1 MNNPLIFSPISWMI
15 PVQLTLKNFLSY
27 RDATLDFRGLHTACV
42 CGANGSGK
50 SSLLEAITWSIWGKS
65 RAGSD
70 EDAIKAGAKDARV
83 DFTFISNN
91 QTYRTIRTRRR
102 GRSQSLSFQVQT
114 ESGDF
119 QSLDA
124 KGVRETQKYIEQT
137 LKLDY
142 DTFINSAYLRQGQA
156 DKFMNESASKR
167 KEVLVKLLNLDRY
180 DDLAAK
186 AKDNSKQYKGKA
198 EQLEIQLQSLTQRLD
213 TRSQIEQDLKTIN
226 QEFQEYQKQQESQR
240 QELQSLQ
247 TLDRDRQNLQ
257 QQYQWQQQ
265 QCHNLEDDGKRAAQ
279 EVHHLESQISQLQQ
293 LIQQA
298 PEITQAYQQGLQW
311 QEEEESLGKKF
322 QIERDTQQK
331 RHQLEQQLN
340 QKLNQLNL
348 KLHQNQDRRSRL
360 LQQEAENQELLN
372 SASNV
377 AAALQKLQAARDR
390 LQRLDNI
397 QLQVSPL
404 QKRQNELQREIDRTR
419 AQLMAKIDELDR
431 TETQYQEDLSDFSQ
445 RRQKILDVDAQIR
458 QLDNCKVYQ
467 NRLQEKER
475 ERLHFRERLQENQR
489 TYEQQIE
496 ELKQKLTLLQKQDAV
511 CPLCDR
517 PLDEHYR
524 NHVIEK
530 TKNSHETTEHNIWT
544 IREQMATCERELQ
557 DLQQESQE
565 ISQQLQPYDNLRQER
580 GQLDAWLENSC
591 EKQERLLEIQ
601 EEKAEIQE
609 KMSLG
614 QYALDC
620 NAELQNIE
628 AQLRDLQ
635 YNEQTHSLERG
646 EVERWRWAEIQNA
659 KLEDAR
665 RRQQKLEAEKP
676 QIESDIEKITAE
688 ITELN
693 SKSPLKQEIDRLE
706 TEIRE
711 IGYDRDRHDF
721 LRKELR
727 QFQHHSLRYHQLQQA
742 EKELPPYQEKLQNS
756 QQQLEAKRADYATY
770 QERLKDLQNQLNQTT
785 DRSEIIQ
792 NLNAQINQRRQKM
805 DDLIMKKGRCEQQL
819 HQLDNVKT
827 EYKQIEENLK
837 ETRKKY
843 RIHQELTQAFGKNGI
858 QALMI
863 ENILPQLE
871 AETNQILARL
881 TGNQFHVQFL
891 TQKPSKSSSKKNT
904 KLIDTLEIAIAD
916 VNGTRA
922 YETYSGGEAFRI
934 NFSIRLAL
942 ARLLAQRSGTSLQM
956 LIVDEGFGTQDAE
969 GCDRLIAAIN
979 AIAPDFACILAVT
992 HIPQFKEAFATRIEV
1007 SKTKDGSQLLLSN

>member
-1 MNNPLIFSPISWMI
+1 MI
-15 PVQLTLKNFLSY
+15 PLQLTLKNFLSY

-42 CGANGSGK
+42 CGANGAGK
-50 SSLLEAITWSIWGKS
+50 SSLLEAITWSIWGES
-65 RAGSD
+65 RAGTND
-70 EDAIKAGAKDARV
+70 DVIKAGAKDARV
-83 DFTFISNN
+83 DFTFVSNN
-91 QTYRTIRTRRR
+91 QTYRTIRTYRR
-102 GRSQSLSFQVQT
+102 GRSQGLSFQVQT
-114 ESGDF
+114 ESGEF

-124 KGVRETQKYIEQT
+124 RGVRETQKYIEQT

-156 DKFMNESASKR
+156 DKFMSETASKR
-167 KEVLVKLLNLDRY
+167 KDVLVKLLNLDIY

-186 AKDNSKQYKGKA
+186 AKDNSKQYKIKA
-198 EQLEIQLQSLTQRLD
+198 EQLEIQLQSLTQRLE
-213 TRSQIEQDLKTIN
+213 TRSQIEQELEIIN
-226 QEFQEYQKQQESQR
+226 QEFQQLQKQQETQR
-240 QELQSLQ
+240 HELQSFQ

-265 QCHNLEDDGKRAAQ
+265 QCHNLEEDGKRAAQ
-279 EVHHLESQISQLQQ
+279 EVHHLEKQISQLQQ

-298 PEITQAYQQGLQW
+298 PEITQAYQQGLQY

-340 QKLNQLNL
+340 QKLNELNL
-348 KLHQNQDRRSRL
+348 KLHHNQNRRSHL

-372 SASNV
+372 RASEI
-377 AAALQKLQAARDR
+377 AATLQKLQAARDR
-390 LQRLDNI
+390 LKRLDDI

-404 QKRQNELQREIDRTR
+404 QKRKSDLQREIDRTR
-419 AQLMAKIDELDR
+419 AQLKARIDQLDC
-431 TETQYQEDLSDFSQ
+431 TETQYQEDLRLFPQ
-445 RRQKILDVDAQIR
+445 RRKQLLEVDAQIR
-458 QLDNCKVYQ
+458 QLDNRKVYQ
-467 NRLQEKER
+467 TRLQEKER
-475 ERLHFRERLQENQR
+475 ERLNFRERLQENQL
-489 TYEQQIE
+489 TYEEQIK
-496 ELKQKLTLLQKQDAV
+496 ELQQKLTLLQKQDAV

-530 TKNSHETTEHNIWT
+530 TQHSQETTEQNIWV

-557 DLQQESQE
+557 VIQQEYQE
-565 ISQQLQPYDNLRQER
+565 ISQQLQPYDNLRQEI
-580 GQLDAWLENSC
+580 GQLEAWLENSC
-591 EKQERLLEIQ
+591 EKQERLAEIQ
-601 EEKAEIQE
+601 EEKAEIE
-609 KMSLG
+609 AKISLG

-628 AQLRDLQ
+628 AKLRDLE
-635 YNEQTHSLERG
+635 YDEQTHSLERG

-665 RRQQKLEAEKP
+665 RRQQKLEEEKP
-676 QIESDIEKITAE
+676 EIESLIEAITAE
-688 ITELN
+688 ITELKLN
-693 SKSPLKQEIDRLE
+693 SPLKQDIDRLE

-742 EKELPPYQEKLQNS
+742 EKDLPPYQEKLQNS

-785 DRSEIIQ
+785 DRSQIIQ
-792 NLNAQINQRRQKM
+792 QLNDRINQRRQQM
-805 DDLIMKKGRCEQQL
+805 DDLMMKKGRCEQQL

-827 EYKQIEENLK
+827 EYQQIEDNLQ
-837 ETRKKY
+837 ETRKQY
-843 RIHQELTQAFGKNGI
+843 RIYQELTQAFGKNGI

-891 TQKPSKSSSKKNT
+891 TQKLSKSGSKKNA

-979 AIAPDFACILAVT
+979 AIASDFACILAVT
-992 HIPQFKEAFATRIEV
+992 HIPQFKEAFSTRIEV
-1007 SKTKDGSQLLLSN
+1007 FKTQDGSQLVLSN

>member
-1 MNNPLIFSPISWMI
+1 MI
-15 PVQLTLKNFLSY
+15 PLQLTLKNFLSY

-42 CGANGSGK
+42 CGANGAGK
-50 SSLLEAITWSIWGKS
+50 SSLLEAITWSIWGES
-65 RAGSD
+65 RAGTND
-70 EDAIKAGAKDARV
+70 DVIKAGAKDARV
-83 DFTFISNN
+83 DFTFVSNN
-91 QTYRTIRTRRR
+91 QTYRTIRTYRR
-102 GRSQSLSFQVQT
+102 GRSQGLSFQVQT
-114 ESGDF
+114 ESGEF

-124 KGVRETQKYIEQT
+124 RGVRETQKYIEQT

-156 DKFMNESASKR
+156 DKFMSETASKR
-167 KEVLVKLLNLDRY
+167 KDVLVKLLNLDIY

-186 AKDNSKQYKGKA
+186 AKDNSKQYKIKA
-198 EQLEIQLQSLTQRLD
+198 EQLEIQLQSLTQRLE
-213 TRSQIEQDLKTIN
+213 TRSQIEQELKIVN
-226 QEFQEYQKQQESQR
+226 QEFQQLQKQQETQR
-240 QELQSLQ
+240 KELQSFQ

-257 QQYQWQQQ
+257 QQYEWQQQ
-265 QCHNLEDDGKRAAQ
+265 QCHNLEEDGKRAAQ
-279 EVHHLESQISQLQQ
+279 EVHHLEQQIAQLQQ

-298 PEITQAYQQGLQW
+298 PEITQAYQQGLQY

-340 QKLNQLNL
+340 QKLNELNF
-348 KLHQNQDRRSRL
+348 KLHQNQNRRSHL

-377 AAALQKLQAARDR
+377 AAGLQKLQAARDR
-390 LQRLDNI
+390 LKRLDDI

-404 QKRQNELQREIDRTR
+404 QKRKSDLQREIDRTR
-419 AQLMAKIDELDR
+419 AQLKARIDQLDR
-431 TETQYQEDLSDFSQ
+431 TETQYQEDLRLFPQ
-445 RRQKILDVDAQIR
+445 RRKQLLEVDAQIR
-458 QLDNCKVYQ
+458 QLDNRKVYQ
-467 NRLQEKER
+467 TRLQEKER
-475 ERLHFRERLQENQR
+475 EKLNFRERLQENQL
-489 TYEQQIE
+489 THKEQIK
-496 ELKQKLTLLQKQDAV
+496 ELQQKLTLLQKQDAV

-530 TKNSHETTEHNIWT
+530 TQHSQETTEQNIWV

-557 DLQQESQE
+557 VIQQEYQE
-565 ISQQLQPYDNLRQER
+565 ISQQLQPYDNLRQEI
-580 GQLDAWLENSC
+580 GQLEAWLENSC
-591 EKQERLLEIQ
+591 EKQERLAGIQ
-601 EEKAEIQE
+601 EEKAEIEE
-609 KMSLG
+609 KISLG

-628 AQLRDLQ
+628 AKLRDLE
-635 YNEQTHSLERG
+635 YDEQTHSLERG

-665 RRQQKLEAEKP
+665 RRQQKLEEEKP
-676 QIESDIEKITAE
+676 EIETLIESITAE
-688 ITELN
+688 ISELKLN
-693 SKSPLKQEIDRLE
+693 SPLKQDIDRLE

-727 QFQHHSLRYHQLQQA
+727 RFQHHSLRYHQLQQA
-742 EKELPPYQEKLQNS
+742 EKDLPPYQEKLQNS
-756 QQQLEAKRADYATY
+756 QQQLETKRADYATY

-792 NLNAQINQRRQKM
+792 KLNDRINQRRQQM
-805 DDLIMKKGRCEQQL
+805 DDLIAKKGRCEQQL

-827 EYKQIEENLK
+827 EYQQIEDNLK
-837 ETRKKY
+837 ETRKQY
-843 RIHQELTQAFGKNGI
+843 RIYQELTQAFGKNGI

-891 TQKPSKSSSKKNT
+891 TQKLSKSASKKNA

-992 HIPQFKEAFATRIEV
+992 HIPQFKEAFSTRIEV
-1007 SKTKDGSQLLLSN
+1007 SKTKDGSQLVLSN